1 MNIAITVFES
11 VVVLLGIGLIGFF
24 IMSRKIIAEN
34 VLGSLSSLALDIALP
49 SLIFVNILLF
59 FNPSEIPDW
68 WMLPLW
74 WLVFTGI
81 VFLLTMI
88 FRYVS
93 KKQTRS
99 EFSLALFFQNGIFMP
114 LAILTGLYGGDSLY
128 IAALFLFTLFYPALF
143 FNTYYLFFN
152 KKIEKISVKK
162 IFNPVLIATLLAM
175 SIRLLGFQEL
185 IPNFLV
191 SILQLLAAIALPVI
205 MLVIGGNVY
214 LNYKNKGS
222 IYFSEIIKFVM
233 IKNIVFPL
241 IILGVIYLLQ
251 PPFYI
256 ALILLLQ
263 SAVPP
268 VTSVSI
274 FTQRAKGNHELV
286 NQFIISSFLFSVISI
301 PLMFSLFI
309 MIYPL

>member
-1 MNIAITVFES
+1 LVF
-11 VVVLLGIGLIGFF
+11 L
-24 IMSRKIIAEN
+24 
-34 VLGSLSSLALDIALP
+34 SLSSLALDIALP
-49 SLIFVNILLF
+49 SLVFVNILLF
-59 FNPSEIPDW
+59 FKPSEIPDW

-114 LAILTGLYGGDSLY
+114 LAILTGLYGGDSFY

-152 KKIEKISVKK
+152 KKIEKISFKK

-175 SIRLLGFQEL
+175 SIRLIGFQEL

-191 SILQLLAAIALPVI
+191 SIFQLLAALAVPVI
-205 MLVIGGNVY
+205 MLVIGGNMY
-214 LNYKNKGS
+214 LNYQHKGT

-241 IILGVIYLLQ
+241 IILSVIYLLQ

-268 VTSVSI
+268 VTPVSI
-274 FTQRAKGNHELV
+274 FTQRVKGNHELV

-301 PLMFSLFI
+301 PLMFSLFT

>member
-49 SLIFVNILLF
+49 SLVFVNILLF
-59 FNPSEIPDW
+59 FKPSEIPDW

-114 LAILTGLYGGDSLY
+114 LAILTGLYGGDSFY

-185 IPNFLV
+185 IPNFFV
-191 SILQLLAAIALPVI
+191 SILQLLAAIAVPVI
-205 MLVIGGNVY
+205 MLVIGGNMY
-214 LNYKNKGS
+214 LNYKHKGT

-241 IILGVIYLLQ
+241 IILSVIYLLQ

-268 VTSVSI
+268 VTPVSI
-274 FTQRAKGNHELV
+274 FTQRVKGNHELV

-301 PLMFSLFI
+301 PLMFSLFT